1 MKSEKYISVD
11 KAAIAK
17 LMKIFGVGE
26 RCIKNALTGRS
37 DNDLAKRIRM
47 AAMENGGVVYRVGAD
62 MECFFDHDG
71 VMHQIFPNGAELEI
85 DTHTGYGQV
94 TFKGRRIV
102 GYDNIKVRQI
112 PAIQAEAAK
121 LR

>member
-1 MKSEKYISVD
+1 MKSEKYISID
-11 KAAIAK
+11 KAAVAK

-26 RCIKNALTGRS
+26 RCIKNALAGRS
-37 DNDLAKRIRM
+37 DNKLAQRIRM

-85 DTHTGYGQV
+85 DTHTGCGQIM
-94 TFKGRRIV
+94 FKGHRVV
-102 GYDNIKVRQI
+102 GYDNVKVRQI
-112 PAIQAEAAK
+112 PELQAKAST
-121 LR
+121 LS